1 MRSKNNIGSIVG
13 SRNPDAI
20 LDTDINLLS
29 VKFLKRIENCGISY
43 DEVKDFFER
52 SWGSNALVL
61 IWNTR
66 EPGFKMNEETF
77 IKYSRI
83 AEASG
88 RSVPYNL
95 NKAINPKNHFKVYLN
110 FKSVPEKNKPISRVV
125 QLVVEMEP
133 KSNHP
138 QYKIPED
145 VTGMEYIEVRG
156 KGFTAFDKIKLGTF
170 LASFEKNSA
179 IKNLLK
185 EHLVI
190 F

>member
-1 MRSKNNIGSIVG
+1 MRSKNNIGSIIG

-20 LDTDINLLS
+20 LDTDINQLS
-29 VKFLKRIENCGISY
+29 AKFLKRIENCGLTY

-156 KGFTAFDKIKLGTF
+156 EGFTAFDKIKLGTF
-170 LASFEKNSA
+170 FASFETNSS
-179 IKNLLK
+179 IKHLLRENL
-185 EHLVI
+185 VR